1 MNHIHFCMPSLTSKI
16 SLIAITGFFSAAF
29 LFDKAVADTITE
41 AAITEFLANNDRG
54 IEDEDGDNSDWI
66 EIWNNSGVNGD
77 LNGWYL
83 TDDLTNL
90 TKWQFPSVDIT
101 SGERLIVFA
110 SGKNRSDPEQEL
122 HTNFSLTSSEGGSL
136 ALVRPDGSTIAQEF
150 SAYPQQFEDISYG
163 LSFGEPVTETLV
175 EEGDFVRFL
184 IPSGPVASWFDTAF
198 DDSSWATTTTGV
210 GFDNTTKYRPF
221 FGENNDAFQAAMAGI
236 NATAYLRI
244 PFQATE
250 VANLNN
256 LILTARWEDGFIAYL
271 NGEEIRRERAPEN
284 ATWNSTSL
292 TSPTIDEDIA
302 ITLQEYPL
310 TTGSLIEGE
319 NILAIQL
326 LNQNALSNDLLFSP
340 QFLASRSDLSVA
352 TEGFYPIPTPGD
364 SNSERVDGITRDTTF
379 NVDRGLRDTAFDL
392 VIMSATPDAIIRYTT
407 DGTAPT
413 PTSGII
419 YNDNSPINI
428 SQTTVIRAIAYKD
441 GFLPTNVDTQ
451 SYIFPE
457 DILDQPNMSTTY
469 TRSAIYAPQV
479 LQALSEIPTIS
490 LSFADNNIGRTEI
503 PISVEL
509 LNFESGD
516 EQLDAG
522 AARFGSFVTDF
533 TKRSFRLHFRSRYGP
548 SRLEFPLF
556 DDGTDYNIAPVESF
570 DSLDIRAGNHDM
582 VDRGAYLSNRFTDDT
597 MIEMGNISPHG
608 RFVHIYFN
616 GTYQG
621 MYHLRERWDA
631 AMASDYLP
639 GDEEEYDTL
648 NVNNTGAEFGNVN
661 LQVIQDGDLTD
672 WVAMRNRLAQ
682 PNPYEGVKDDLDIAN
697 LLDFMLTWTYGNSE
711 SEFRAA
717 GSLENDVSFVFFMK
731 DADGFLRPPAPN
743 HPVDHNGPISA
754 LTALRAEGNPDFLTL
769 QADRIHKHYFN
780 NGTLTVESSIA
791 RLQHRIE
798 ETTLPFIA
806 EVARWPA
813 VSRPNNLT
821 RPNHTPTQW
830 VAYQNNL
837 IDNHFE
843 NVFTSRLAALRSE
856 GYYPDIIAPHFSQ
869 FGGSLLPDEDLIMS
883 TDAEA
888 IYYTL
893 DGSDPRLP
901 GGAINGDAILATYQT
916 NPPSAQEFVSS
927 GDIWS
932 YLADGSDQGTAWR
945 ETDFNDS
952 SWLSGPSEL
961 GYGEND
967 QETETGFIDT
977 DPETSGTQRNATT
990 YFRHTVN
997 IPTPNSFTFFTLSL
1011 LYDDGAAVYING
1023 EEVAR
1028 TANLPVNAT
1037 FETFATSPTPGEN
1050 NFEDFQIPVS
1060 ALRDGDNVI
1069 AVELHNSNPGN
1080 NDTSF
1085 DLTLT
1090 AEVDLTNGDQF
1101 TEPINLTSAGQIRA
1115 RAFNSGTNEWSALTE
1130 AFFSL
1135 DSAPASSTNLIISEV
1150 HYHPADPETGEELEE
1165 SDNDDDF
1172 EFIEILNTSNQ
1183 AVDLT
1188 DVSFTDGITYSFAD
1202 NVILD
1207 PFEYLVLVS
1216 NADAFEARYG
1226 SNLNVLE
1233 YSGNLRNSSEQI
1245 VLESLTAGVLHSFTY
1260 EDNSPWP
1267 SAADGDGTSL
1277 ILANPFGNP
1286 DLDNPSSWTIN
1297 ARTHG
1302 NPGAADTIATGTFAA
1317 WRNDNNITN
1326 DLSDDDNDGITALLE
1341 YAFGTSPS
1349 VPNNGELP
1357 ELQTVEIDGQSFLAL
1372 SFPRNALATDITF
1385 QLESSTNLE
1394 DWTDESQ
1401 VEETPNLLRLVTP
1414 AVENERQFI
1423 RLKVRVN

>member
-1 MNHIHFCMPSLTSKI
+1 MPSLPSKI
-16 SLIAITGFFSAAF
+16 SLIAITGFFTAAF
-29 LFDKAVADTITE
+29 LSDKVSAETITE

-54 IEDEDGDNSDWI
+54 LEDEDGDNSDWI
-66 EIWNNSGVNGD
+66 EVWNTSGVDGD

-90 TKWQFPSVDIT
+90 TKWQFPAVEIT

-110 SGKNRSDPEQEL
+110 SAKNRSDPEQEL

-136 ALVRPDGSTIAQEF
+136 ALVRPDGITIAQEF
-150 SAYPQQFEDISYG
+150 SAYPEQFEDISFG
-163 LSFGEPVTETLV
+163 LTFGEPVAETLV

-184 IPSGPVASWFDTAF
+184 VPSGPVTDWFSTDF
-198 DDSSWATTTTGV
+198 DDSSWTSTTTGV
-210 GFDNTTKYRPF
+210 GFDSSTKYRPF
-221 FGENNDAFQAAMAGI
+221 FGANNAAFQAAMEDI
-236 NATAYLRI
+236 NGTAYLRI

-250 VANLNN
+250 VASLNSF
-256 LILTARWEDGFIAYL
+256 ILTARWEDGFIAYL
-271 NGEEIRRERAPEN
+271 NGEEIHRERAPDN

-292 TSPTIDEDIA
+292 TTPTIDEDIA

-319 NILAIQL
+319 NILAVQL
-326 LNQNALSNDLLFSP
+326 LNQNVFNNDLLFSP
-340 QFLASRSDLSVA
+340 QFLASRSDLSVI
-352 TEGFYPIPTPGD
+352 TEGFYATPTPGVN
-364 SNSERVDGITRDTTF
+364 NSERVDGITRDTTF

-392 VIMSATPDAIIRYTT
+392 EIATDTPDAIIRYTT

-419 YNDNSPINI
+419 YNGAFNI
-428 SQTTVIRAIAYKD
+428 SQTTVIRAIAYKE
-441 GFLPTNVDTQ
+441 GFLSTNVDTQ

-457 DILDQPNMSTTY
+457 DVLEQDDMSTIY
-469 TRSAIYAPQV
+469 TQSALYAPQI

-490 LSFADNNIGRTEI
+490 LSFADSNIDRTEI

-509 LNFESGD
+509 LNFESGN

-533 TKRSFRLHFRSRYGP
+533 AKRSFRLHFRSRYGP

-570 DSLDIRAGNHDM
+570 DSLDIRGGNHDI

-616 GTYQG
+616 GIYQG

-639 GDEEEYDTL
+639 GDEEEFDTL
-648 NVNNTGAEFGNVN
+648 NVNNSGSEFGNIG
-661 LQVIQDGDLTD
+661 LQEIQDGDLTD

-682 PNPYEGVKDDLDIAN
+682 PNPYEGVKDDLDIPN
-697 LLDFMLTWTYGNSE
+697 LLDFMLTWAYGNSE
-711 SEFRAA
+711 SEFRSA
-717 GSLENDVSFVFFMK
+717 GSLENDVGFVFFMK
-731 DADGFLRPPAPN
+731 DADGYLRTPANN
-743 HPVDHNGPISA
+743 HPVTHNGPISA
-754 LTALRAEGNPDFLTL
+754 LTALRDEGNPDFQTL

-780 NGTLTVESSIA
+780 NGALTVESSIA
-791 RLQHRIE
+791 RLEHRIE

-806 EVARWPA
+806 EVARWPT
-813 VSRPNNLT
+813 VPRPGNLT
-821 RPNHTPTQW
+821 RANHTPTQW
-830 VAYQNNL
+830 VAFQNNL
-837 IDNHFE
+837 INNHFE
-843 NVFTSRLAALRSE
+843 NVFTSRLAALRSA

-869 FGGSLLPDEDLIMS
+869 FGGSLSPDQDLVMS
-883 TDAEA
+883 TDAQT

-901 GGAINGDAILATYQT
+901 GGAISGNAILATYQS
-916 NPPSAQEFVSS
+916 NPPSAEEFVSS
-927 GDIWS
+927 GDIWN

-945 ETDFNDS
+945 QTNYDDS

-977 DPETSGTQRNATT
+977 DPNTSGSQRNATT

-997 IPTPNSFTFFTLSL
+997 IPSPSNFSFFTLGL
-1011 LYDDGAAVYING
+1011 LYDDAAAVYING

-1028 TANLPVNAT
+1028 TANLPANAT
-1037 FETFATSPTPGEN
+1037 FETFALSPTPGEN
-1050 NFEDFQIPVS
+1050 AFEDFQIPVS
-1060 ALRDGDNVI
+1060 SLINGDNII
-1069 AVELHNSNPGN
+1069 AVELHNSNPN
-1080 NDTSF
+1080 NSDTSF

-1090 AEVDLTNGDQF
+1090 GEIDLTNGDQF
-1101 TEPINLTSAGQIRA
+1101 TEPISLTSAGQVRA
-1115 RAFNSGTNEWSALTE
+1115 RAFNTDTNEWSALTE

-1135 DSAPASSTNLIISEV
+1135 NSVPASSTNLIISEV
-1150 HYHPADPETGEELEE
+1150 HYHPADPETEGELLV
-1165 SDNDDDF
+1165 SDDDDDF

-1188 DVSFTDGITYSFAD
+1188 DVSFTDGITYSFDD
-1202 NVILD
+1202 NLILA
-1207 PFEYLVLVS
+1207 PLEYLVLVS
-1216 NADAFEARYG
+1216 NEDAFEERYG
-1226 SNLNVLE
+1226 STLNVLE
-1233 YSGNLRNSSEQI
+1233 YSGNLRNSGEQI
-1245 VLESLTAGVLHSFTY
+1245 VLESLTAGAIHSFTY
-1260 EDNSPWP
+1260 GDGSPWP
-1267 SAADGDGTSL
+1267 SAPDGEGTSL

-1286 DLDNPSSWTIN
+1286 DLDEPSNWTIN
-1297 ARTHG
+1297 SLIHG
-1302 NPGAADTIATGTFAA
+1302 NPGAFDTIATGTFAA
-1317 WRNDNNITN
+1317 WRNDNNVTN
-1326 DLSDDDNDGITALLE
+1326 DLSDEDNDGITALLE
-1341 YAFGTSPS
+1341 YAFGTSPII
-1349 VPNNGELP
+1349 PNNAELP
-1357 ELQTVEIDGQSFLAL
+1357 ELQTVEVDGQNFLAL
-1372 SFPRNALATDITF
+1372 SFPRNTLATDLTF
-1385 QLESSTNLE
+1385 QLESSTNLV

-1414 AVENERQFI
+1414 ASENERQFI